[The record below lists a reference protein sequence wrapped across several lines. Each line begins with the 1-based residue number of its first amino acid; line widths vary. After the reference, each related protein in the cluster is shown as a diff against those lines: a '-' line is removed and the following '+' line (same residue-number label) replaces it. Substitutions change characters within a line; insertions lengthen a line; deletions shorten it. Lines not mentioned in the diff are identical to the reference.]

1 MSFMTLEDLRVFATV
16 CDLKSMSEAARR
28 VGRTQA
34 AIAQHIRKLER
45 ELDSKLFV
53 RNPRGVSLTASGR
66 TLYEGVSVA
75 LARLETTLREVQLVE
90 ERESDRLSLAVSAMA
105 ATGFLRTTILRLN
118 QKRPELE
125 VHFEVANTAEGR
137 LAAVRQRKADLAF
150 VPMVG
155 GVDGFDGVNGVGVV
169 DGIEGFETRP
179 AMETELQLLVHCEH
193 KLASRKRVR
202 ARELSSLNYIS
213 PGPSS
218 ATHRLVGRV
227 LLRDGIQLQSHSIV
241 EDPALAIMMV
251 ELGRGETFIPAL
263 QAYTV
268 ERTGL
273 AKAITVQGLPPLAM
287 VWAAL
292 DFDAIPE
299 AARQFLAVF
308 EERIKRMKPP
318 RIRTDKGE

>member
-1 MSFMTLEDLRVFATV
+1 MWFMTLEDLRVFATV
-16 CDLKSMSEAARR
+16 CDLESMSEAARR
-28 VGRTQA
+28 VGHTQA

-45 ELDSKLFV
+45 ELNSQLFV

-66 TLYEGVSVA
+66 TLYEGVSAA

-90 ERESDRLSLAVSAMA
+90 ERDSGRLSLAVSAMV

-118 QKRPELE
+118 RQRPELE
-125 VHFEVANTAEGR
+125 VHFEVANTAKGR

-150 VPMVG
+150 VPL
-155 GVDGFDGVNGVGVV
+155 VDR
-169 DGIEGFETRP
+169 IEGFETRP
-179 AMETELQLLVHCEH
+179 AMETELRLLVHCEH

-202 ARELSSLNYIS
+202 TGELSSLNYVS

-218 ATHRLVGRV
+218 ATHRLIGRA

-251 ELGRGETFIPAL
+251 ELGRGQTFIPAL
-263 QAYTV
+263 QAPAV
-268 ERTGL
+268 ERSGL
-273 AKAITVQGLPPLAM
+273 VKAIAVQGLPPLAM

-292 DFDAIPE
+292 AFDAIPE
-299 AARQFLAVF
+299 AARQFLTVF
-308 EERIKRMKPP
+308 EERIKRMKSP
-318 RIRTDKGE
+318 RTRTHREK